1 MKKTILFA
9 VVVFITATLFGQTKT
24 FTGAW
29 FEIKYPSAF
38 TPRPSLRSATSQ
50 QGYES
55 AFFKSPD
62 GLVEFYIYSPQ
73 WSGNPTDIALKIS
86 EEKTSTTSKA
96 SGNVIITWWTITAKD
111 RSYTRTYQETMD
123 NVSNT
128 NWVVGIKYKNQS
140 AYNKYKQQY
149 LAFKASLSQF
159 GD

>member
-1 MKKTILFA
+1 MKKIMLFA

-29 FEIKYPSAF
+29 FEIKYPSTF

-62 GLVEFYIYSPQ
+62 GLVEFYIYAPQ
-73 WSGNPTDIALKIS
+73 WSGNPTDIALKNT
-86 EEKTSTTSKA
+86 EKTTGTTSKT
-96 SGNVIITWWTITAKD
+96 SGSVTIAWWTITAKNG
-111 RSYTRTYQETMD
+111 SYTRTYQETTD

-149 LAFKASLSQF
+149 VAFKASLSQF
-159 GD
+159 AD